1 MAVLEEV
8 RGHYGKLKMY
18 INGRWRSASEPLSQ
32 AVVNPATGKEIG
44 AFAVSSEGEVTE
56 AIEAAQGALA
66 AWKQVS
72 LRDKARCLFDLRAQF
87 ELDYDRLCRILVQ
100 DHGRTIGEARGTLRR
115 CIENIESACSAL
127 MLMTK
132 GEYVPDLAMG
142 LDQTLYW
149 EPRGVFLIITP
160 NNIPMHAWS
169 SYVPYALASGC
180 PVIVSPSSADPICAQ
195 AIFETVSKVKGFPPG
210 LNNLIY
216 GGRKI
221 NQMILEHPAIKGV
234 GFIGSSSVGLEL
246 FAQAG
251 RLGKEASVN
260 GNGKNHVVLMPDAD
274 LNKAVAGLLRGC
286 YGMAGQRC
294 LGADNIVVI
303 GDAYDEFKEKFVA
316 ASAAMPLGYGL
327 DEATEMGPLV
337 TEAGKNKVLKFIEMG
352 LNEGARMILDG
363 RQPKLAEPYRN
374 GFFLGATIFEGVHP
388 DMHIARQESFG
399 PVANLLR
406 ADDLDQ
412 ALAWMN
418 EKDNYG
424 HSGCIFTRDGHV
436 ARNFIKQADVGNVG
450 VNVPVPQ
457 PFAFFPLGSKNESAF
472 GLAKSRIDSM
482 RLFLDQ
488 KTVTERWA

>member
-1 MAVLEEV
+1 MAVLNEV
-8 RGHYGKLKMY
+8 QEHYGKLQMH
-18 INGRWRSASEPLSQ
+18 INGEWRAPSGTLSQ
-32 AVVNPATGKEIG
+32 AVVNPATGAEIA
-44 AFAVSSEGEVTE
+44 AFTISTEAEVNQ
-56 AIEAAQGALA
+56 AIEAAQAAMA
-66 AWKQVS
+66 AWGQVS
-72 LRDKARCLFDLRAQF
+72 MRDKARYLFDLRGQF
-87 ELDYDRLCRILVQ
+87 EIDFDRLCRILVQ

-127 MLMTK
+127 MLITK

-169 SYVPYALASGC
+169 SYVPYAIACGC
-180 PVIVSPSSADPICAQ
+180 PVIVSPSSVDPICAQ
-195 AIFETVSKVKGFPPG
+195 AIFETVEKVKGFPPG
-210 LNNLIY
+210 LTNLIY
-216 GGRKI
+216 GGRQVNK
-221 NQMILEHPAIKGV
+221 MILEHPAVKGV
-234 GFIGSSSVGLEL
+234 GFIGSSGVGLEL

-260 GNGKNHVVLMPDAD
+260 GNGKNHVVVMPDAD
-274 LNKAVAGLLRGC
+274 LDKAVAGLLRGC

-294 LGADNIVVI
+294 LGADNLVVI
-303 GDAYDEFKEKFVA
+303 GDNYDEFKAKFVA

-327 DEATEMGPLV
+327 DEATEMGPMV
-337 TEAGKNKVLKFIEMG
+337 SESGRNNVLKFIEMG
-352 LNEGARMILDG
+352 VTEGAKIILDG
-363 RQPKLAEPYRN
+363 RQPELAEPYRE
-374 GFFLGATIFEGVHP
+374 GYFLGATIFEEVHP
-388 DMHIARQESFG
+388 DMHIARAESFG
-399 PVANLLR
+399 PVANLMR
-406 ADDLDQ
+406 AADLDE

-424 HSGCIFTRDGHV
+424 HSGCIFTRDGRV
-436 ARNFIKQADVGNVG
+436 ARRFIKEADVGNVG

-472 GLAKSRIDSM
+472 GVAKSRIDSM

-488 KTVTERWA
+488 KTVTERWV